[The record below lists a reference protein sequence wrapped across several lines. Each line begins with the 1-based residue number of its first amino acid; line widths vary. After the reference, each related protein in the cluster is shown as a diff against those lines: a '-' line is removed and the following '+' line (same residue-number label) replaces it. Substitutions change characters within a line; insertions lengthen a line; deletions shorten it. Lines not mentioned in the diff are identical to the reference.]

1 MVVKHDAA
9 MAEQSQKARY
19 QMDQAKM
26 TLEKRV
32 REKEEENDML
42 KTKHEK
48 DKYDML
54 LKQNKLIINLE
65 EQLRSAKQQER
76 TGTSDLL

>member
-54 LKQNKLIINLE
+54 LK
-65 EQLRSAKQQER
+65 
-76 TGTSDLL
+76 